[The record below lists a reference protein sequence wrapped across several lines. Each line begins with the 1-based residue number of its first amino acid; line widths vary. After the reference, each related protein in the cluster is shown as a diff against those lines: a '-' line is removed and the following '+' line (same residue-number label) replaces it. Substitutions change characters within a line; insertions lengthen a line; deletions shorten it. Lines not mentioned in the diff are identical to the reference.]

1 MEAFAR
7 VLVTGAAG
15 FTGRA
20 LCEALVRRGHE
31 VHGLSQGGALGPAP
45 HEMHAGNLL
54 DREGLQVLLA
64 KVRPQYLIHL
74 AARAFVGSDD
84 NLGFYQTN
92 VLGTCNL
99 LDAARDAGVA
109 RVIAASSANVY
120 GVPITAES
128 LTEDSIPAPVNHYAA
143 SKLAME
149 HMART
154 YRDDFG
160 LVITRPFN
168 YTGPGQ
174 DASYLV
180 PKLVRHFRERAP
192 TIQLGNLDIAR
203 DFTSLDDVVDAYIAL
218 LESDISDDTFNICSG
233 QATSLQDLLKKL
245 VDLSGH
251 HPEIVSS
258 AGLSRR
264 HDIPVLCGDNRRL
277 RERTG
282 WAPSQSIDDI
292 LRSMLEAA

>member
-1 MEAFAR
+1 MEASAK

-31 VHGLSQGGALGPAP
+31 VHGLSQGGGLGQAS

-64 KVRPQYLIHL
+64 QVRPQYLIHL

-120 GVPITAES
+120 GVPTTGEP
-128 LTEDSIPAPVNHYAA
+128 LTENSIAAPVNHYAA

-154 YRDDFG
+154 YHDDFG

-203 DFTSLDDVVDAYIAL
+203 DFTSLDDVVEAYIAL

-233 QATSLQDLLKKL
+233 QATSLQDLLEKL

-264 HDIPVLCGDNRRL
+264 HDIPVLCGDNQRL